1 MDEIQ
6 QLANAYDA
14 NHPRIQGKRERDIQT
29 PGMTAAV
36 NKTPLG
42 TALFIDMNRSTH
54 TGFAQLIKKL
64 KRLHKE
70 VVVNKEELS
79 PESLLPARAVILVAT
94 KLLEK
99 EDSASLTGFIKR
111 GGSVLLLIP
120 ALAAGGSAGE
130 AGDWDEEKSTDALTS
145 QYGIQSS
152 QTAIVRSVY
161 SRSYFH
167 PREVLIEDSCLSDEL
182 RERIKEIKK
191 KTDGEAGDDKG
202 KLLSPTS
209 DRNKTKL
216 RILYPFG
223 VSLIVNPPAR
233 PLLSSGDL
241 SFPANRCIAAAS
253 RKDSDEGLIVV
264 VGSAGIFEDDAI
276 NKEQNDLLL
285 RALVDYI
292 MAPKKITLDHLDA
305 DLTEFAPQV
314 ELPDIASLAERLR
327 GCLQEPEPIP
337 LNFLDMFDDSLFS
350 FDISQIPEVVMLY
363 KKMDVKLDPLTLI
376 PPQFQ
381 VPLPPLEP
389 AVFPP
394 QMRELPHPALELY
407 DLDAEFASTEV
418 RLAQL
423 SNKCDDTEDDLEYF
437 VQESGE
443 ILGITEKVLI
453 DGDSE
458 NLPKRILEEL
468 LRTVLEFKTHKE
480 E

>member
-1 MDEIQ
+1 M
-6 QLANAYDA
+6 N
-14 NHPRIQGKRERDIQT
+14 PRKQVKRDIQT

-54 TGFAQLIKKL
+54 SGFTQLVKKL

-94 KLLEK
+94 KSLEK

-111 GGSVLLLIP
+111 GGSVLLLRP
-120 ALAAGGSAGE
+120 ALAAGSSAGE
-130 AGDWDEEKSTDALTS
+130 AGDKEQEKSTNALTV
-145 QYGIQSS
+145 QYGIRSS

-182 RERIKEIKK
+182 RERIKELTTKSE
-191 KTDGEAGDDKG
+191 GEAGDVKD

-209 DRNKTKL
+209 DRSKTKL

-253 RKDSDEGLIVV
+253 RKDSDEGLLVV
-264 VGSAGIFEDDAI
+264 VGSADIFGDESI
-276 NKEQNDLLL
+276 NKEQNDVLL

-292 MAPKKITLDHLDA
+292 MAPKKITMDHLDA

-337 LNFLDMFDDSLFS
+337 MDFLDMFDDSLFS

-363 KKMDVKLDPLTLI
+363 KEMDVKLDPLTLI

-423 SNKCDDTEDDLEYF
+423 SNKCDNTEDDLEYF

-443 ILGITEKVLI
+443 ILGITERVLLN
-453 DGDSE
+453 GDSE

>member
-1 MDEIQ
+1 M
-6 QLANAYDA
+6 N
-14 NHPRIQGKRERDIQT
+14 PRKSVKRDIQT

-42 TALFIDMNRSTH
+42 TALFIDMNRST
-54 TGFAQLIKKL
+54 TSGFTKLVKKL

-94 KLLEK
+94 KSLEK

-111 GGSVLLLIP
+111 GGSVLLLRP
-120 ALAAGGSAGE
+120 ALAAGSSAAE
-130 AGDWDEEKSTDALTS
+130 AGDKDEEKSTDALTV

-182 RERIKEIKK
+182 RERIKELTKK
-191 KTDGEAGDDKG
+191 SEGEAGDDKG

-209 DRNKTKL
+209 DRSKTKL

-223 VSLIVNPPAR
+223 VSLLVNPPAR

-241 SFPANRCIAAAS
+241 SFPANRCIAASS
-253 RKDSDEGLIVV
+253 RKDSDEGLLVV
-264 VGSAGIFEDDAI
+264 VGSADIFGDEAI
-276 NKEQNDLLL
+276 NKEQNDVLL

-292 MAPKKITLDHLDA
+292 MAPKKITLDHLDT

-337 LNFLDMFDDSLFS
+337 MDFLDMFDDSLFS